1 MNPLII
7 ELNEHDFNERISSI
21 FPFINNDM
29 TSPHRKGKGIIIE
42 SMENILVKNN
52 FKLNYLQVD
61 DSFEDILSFDSNG
74 GLEYIYNMFFENMT
88 SSSDVLFFTPFFY
101 TNNGSKG
108 IVVNF
113 NQLHCFLLD
122 KSSRYYKN
130 GLDASSNDLFFYLYE
145 ECKFFGIEHN
155 SPPYWLSV

>member
-1 MNPLII
+1 
-7 ELNEHDFNERISSI
+7 
-21 FPFINNDM
+21 
-29 TSPHRKGKGIIIE
+29 
-42 SMENILVKNN
+42 
-52 FKLNYLQVD
+52 
-61 DSFEDILSFDSNG
+61 
-74 GLEYIYNMFFENMT
+74 
-88 SSSDVLFFTPFFY
+88 Y

-145 ECKFFGIEHN
+145 ERKFFGIEHN